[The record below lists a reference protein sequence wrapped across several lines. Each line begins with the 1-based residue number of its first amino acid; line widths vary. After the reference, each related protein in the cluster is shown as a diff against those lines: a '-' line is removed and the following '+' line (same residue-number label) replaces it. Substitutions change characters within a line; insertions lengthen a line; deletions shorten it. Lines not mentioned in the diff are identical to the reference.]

1 MRFFII
7 LRGYGLLLVVIFFVG
22 LTQPKLKPEDLDSP
36 TTAKEF
42 MVRGKLYAKRGDY
55 EQALADFNQ
64 AEQLQPRD
72 RLAIYNSIY
81 RNQAEALSELN
92 RPAEAIEKYQ
102 KLKQKQQEDDLST
115 TNTDQKIAELRA
127 KLK

>member
-7 LRGYGLLLVVIFFVG
+7 LRGYGLLLILIFFVG

-36 TTAKEF
+36 TTVKEF

-72 RLAIYNSIY
+72 KLAIYNSIY
-81 RNQAEALSELN
+81 RNQAEALTELN

-102 KLKQKQQEDDLST
+102 QLKQKQQADDLST
-115 TNTDQKIAELRA
+115 TDTDQKIAELRT

>member
-42 MVRGKLYAKRGDY
+42 MARGKLYAKRGDY
-55 EQALADFNQ
+55 EQALADFNH

-102 KLKQKQQEDDLST
+102 QLKQKQQEDDLST
-115 TNTDQKIAELRA
+115 TDTDQKIAELRT
-127 KLK
+127 KLN